1 MTLGVEIAVLRFRHW
16 LLAYLQRQSLRR
28 SSCYHCVLSL
38 PPSSGEEP
46 TVMKLFTN
54 RTTLGFE
61 EAQDTE
67 ATQVGSRVAGR
78 LIDSYGC

>member
-1 MTLGVEIAVLRFRHW
+1 
-16 LLAYLQRQSLRR
+16 
-28 SSCYHCVLSL
+28 
-38 PPSSGEEP
+38 
-46 TVMKLFTN
+46 MKLFTN